1 MVAHILCQNFMVLNR
16 YHEKIGIMRKYDNIT
31 LLVVYGGV
39 SLKYILNTV
48 AKFSDIISYISKHY
62 LYKPYI
68 IF

>member
-1 MVAHILCQNFMVLNR
+1 
-16 YHEKIGIMRKYDNIT
+16 MRKYDNIT
-31 LLVVYGGV
+31 YLVVYGGV
-39 SLKYILNTV
+39 SLKYILNTI